1 MSACRPMLIVVEGP
15 DGVGKSSTVH
25 KLVKAVEDRH
35 GPATSLAFPGRKGG
49 TLGALVHK
57 LHHEPNLFDI
67 TSITPLALQA
77 LHVAAHLDVIETVI
91 KPLLARGTNVVLDRF
106 WWSTW
111 VYGTVHGINPNVL
124 QRLIDVEI
132 AAWDTC
138 LPDVAILLDRT
149 APLKPEPQD
158 SWALLKAEYARLAKQ
173 EALKYPVH
181 TVSNESNHKDT
192 LNTICQIL
200 ADAPAK

>member
-1 MSACRPMLIVVEGP
+1 MLIVVEGP

-25 KLVKAVEDRH
+25 ELVKAVEDRH
-35 GPATSLAFPGRKGG
+35 GPATSLAFPGRNEG

-57 LHHEPNLFDI
+57 LHHEPKFFDI

-77 LHVAAHLDVIETVI
+77 LHVAAHLDVIDTVI
-91 KPLLARGTNVVLDRF
+91 KPLLAGGTHVVLDRF

-111 VYGTVHGINPNVL
+111 VYGTVHGIPSKVL
-124 QRLIDVEI
+124 QRLIEVET
-132 AAWDTC
+132 AAWDAC
-138 LPDVAILLDRT
+138 LPYAAILLDRRM
-149 APLKPEPQD
+149 PLKPEPLNN
-158 SWALLKAEYARLAKQ
+158 WTLLKAEYARLAKQ
-173 EALKYPVH
+173 EALKYPVY
-181 TVSNESNHKDT
+181 TVSNEGNPKDS